1 MLASE
6 LIRNY
11 DKSSCLKSSLLKID
25 IRKAFDT
32 VCWDFVLKILEAQN
46 FPPLFRSWIKECMTS
61 PRFSIS
67 INGELAGFFEG
78 KKGLRQGD
86 SISPYLFIM
95 IMEVLS
101 RLLDVGAVE
110 GKFSAH
116 PLCTSPPLTHL
127 AFADDLLVFSDGSQ
141 HSLLGI
147 MGILS
152 QFHSLSGLD
161 MNPAKS
167 ELFFGGLSVSEAA
180 QISGVVGVKLGTFP
194 SRYLGLPLN
203 PTKLSLST
211 LQPFLQKFT
220 SQLHSWTSKFL
231 SYAGRIRLIVSVIY
245 GKVNFWSQVFVLPK
259 GFYKKVDSLCAAF
272 LWKNDLSSARGAR
285 VAWRDLCKSKEEG
298 GLGIRSLEEFAI
310 VFCLKQVWQ
319 LFTRTCSFWVMWLD
333 HNIFGRRNYWLME
346 PSPRV
351 SWNLRKMLEIKS
363 VFSGFIRCQLGN
375 GLNASFWFDDWTSL
389 GPLYSLFGETGPRV
403 MNIRKD
409 ASVFDA
415 TRDGHWVFQNAR
427 SAVAE
432 QLLTCLTTISPPS
445 PSGGSD
451 LFQWKQPTG
460 TYSETFSTKGTWQ
473 QLREV
478 FPRVSWHKAVWFR
491 ESVPRYSFI
500 QWIANLGRLTTRDR
514 LRQWGMNV
522 PAACVLCSTGLDS
535 HTHLFFECEFSSSIW
550 VSLSSRIARN
560 PPRTLLSAASWA
572 LNVQFSPPFFA
583 RKILKLLLQSS
594 IYMIWKE
601 RNNRVFS
608 GNHGTLAS
616 TKSLIDITMRNRLIS
631 FSPEDHSHRVSLLSY
646 YFGCIQAP
654 L

>member
-1 MLASE
+1 
-6 LIRNY
+6 
-11 DKSSCLKSSLLKID
+11 
-25 IRKAFDT
+25 
-32 VCWDFVLKILEAQN
+32 
-46 FPPLFRSWIKECMTS
+46 
-61 PRFSIS
+61 
-67 INGELAGFFEG
+67 
-78 KKGLRQGD
+78 
-86 SISPYLFIM
+86 
-95 IMEVLS
+95 
-101 RLLDVGAVE
+101 
-110 GKFSAH
+110 
-116 PLCTSPPLTHL
+116 
-127 AFADDLLVFSDGSQ
+127 
-141 HSLLGI
+141 
-147 MGILS
+147 
-152 QFHSLSGLD
+152 
-161 MNPAKS
+161 
-167 ELFFGGLSVSEAA
+167 
-180 QISGVVGVKLGTFP
+180 
-194 SRYLGLPLN
+194 
-203 PTKLSLST
+203 
-211 LQPFLQKFT
+211 
-220 SQLHSWTSKFL
+220 
-231 SYAGRIRLIVSVIY
+231 
-245 GKVNFWSQVFVLPK
+245 
-259 GFYKKVDSLCAAF
+259 
-272 LWKNDLSSARGAR
+272 
-285 VAWRDLCKSKEEG
+285 
-298 GLGIRSLEEFAI
+298 
-310 VFCLKQVWQ
+310 
-319 LFTRTCSFWVMWLD
+319 
-333 HNIFGRRNYWLME
+333 ME

-375 GLNASFWFDDWTSL
+375 GLKASFWFDDWTSL

-460 TYSETFSTKGTWQ
+460 TYSGTFSTKGTWQ

-535 HTHLFFECEFSSSIW
+535 HNHLFFECEFSSSIW

-572 LNVQFSPPFFA
+572 LNVQSSPPFFA